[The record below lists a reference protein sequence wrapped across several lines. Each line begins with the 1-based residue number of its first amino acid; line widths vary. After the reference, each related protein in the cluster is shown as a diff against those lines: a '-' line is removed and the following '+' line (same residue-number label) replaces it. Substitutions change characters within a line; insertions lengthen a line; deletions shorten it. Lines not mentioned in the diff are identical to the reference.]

1 MKIDAALNRAI
12 AECGFLNADVVEAFA
27 SHHNY
32 SNQPLLIVSHG
43 GRMTVPAYRV
53 PGTVKLLEEKGDYV
67 RSVQIPKGHSLERL
81 IWKGPPHAFDNKE
94 D

>member
-1 MKIDAALNRAI
+1 MDIHEAYNRAI
-12 AECGFLNADVVEAFA
+12 EECGFLNEDVVEAFA

-32 SNQPLLIVSHG
+32 CNQNLLIVSHG

-67 RSVQIPKGHSLERL
+67 RSVQIPKGHSLEPH
-81 IWKGPPHAFDNKE
+81 IWKEN
-94 D
+94 